1 MSRNRRV
8 KCDEGFPACNRCVST
23 NRVCPGYGVWGG
35 GGAVHSEHP
44 HTSAPTSSSGHSPL
58 SEVLCTGPRVS
69 TEEQIYLEWFLRG
82 TATHTP
88 RIFNS
93 PFWDPVIL
101 EATKQEPMVLQ
112 ALLALSAAHK
122 RKILDPANRARDD
135 LVPDAQEVFLLKQ
148 HGLAIKNLQN
158 FLKNGA
164 ETTRQRLLLAVIMCN
179 LLVLMEYGRGRYD
192 VGYLHLNSG
201 ALLVKKLIQG
211 FCKSVCDLKLA
222 QFFPRLQDQMEVYRA
237 RKHARNS
244 GLSAPSLGVTP
255 ILRFKSVEEAG
266 LHLEDLV
273 DLLAHAT
280 KEARLLPPTATA
292 AWRLL
297 QNDWEYLMAC
307 FEAWLLA
314 YDATLADLGLSV
326 EGREV
331 EAWTALR
338 QRYVMAMRMAD
349 VGAREMG
356 TQHVSPA
363 DVWLKSQKS
372 VLVML

>member
-1 MSRNRRV
+1 M
-8 KCDEGFPACNRCVST
+8 
-23 NRVCPGYGVWGG
+23 
-35 GGAVHSEHP
+35 
-44 HTSAPTSSSGHSPL
+44 APTPTKNTQVNHSPL
-58 SEVLCTGPRVS
+58 ANLSTSTPSPGPRVS
-69 TEEQIYLEWFLRG
+69 AEEQIYLEWFFHG
-82 TATHTP
+82 TATHSP

-93 PFWDPVIL
+93 PFWDHIIL
-101 EATKQEPMVLQ
+101 KSTLHEPMVLQ

-122 RKILDPANRARDD
+122 RKILDPANRARVG

-164 ETTRQRLLLAVIMCN
+164 ETTRQRLLLAVIMCS

-192 VGYLHLNSG
+192 VGHLHLNSG
-201 ALLVKKLIQG
+201 AVLVKKLIEG
-211 FCKSVCDLKLA
+211 FCNSVCDLKLA

-237 RKHARNS
+237 RKRAPTSALSTHA
-244 GLSAPSLGVTP
+244 LGVNP
-255 ILRFKSVEEAG
+255 ILRFKSAEEAG
-266 LHLEDLV
+266 HHLGDLV
-273 DLLAHAT
+273 DILALAT
-280 KEARLLPPTATA
+280 KEAGLLPPTVTA
-292 AWRLL
+292 ARRLL
-297 QNDWEYLMAC
+297 QNDQKYLMAC

-326 EGREV
+326 EGG
-331 EAWTALR
+331 EAESWTALR
-338 QRYVMAMRMAD
+338 QRYGMAIRMAD
-349 VGAREMG
+349 VGARETG